1 MHDLC
6 PLQRYPGAVP
16 FLQSMDKQVRCD
28 YRRLQNVCNSEVDP
42 VV

>member
-1 MHDLC
+1 MVGVVPSFVLGVVD
-6 PLQRYPGAVP
+6 RYTGFVCRT
-16 FLQSMDKQVRCD
+16 SEK